1 MCSKNK
7 CYSNGVQMQLGN
19 RGTGKGHAERAK
31 GFERLSPISVPEKK
45 GYRSAAGHFCIFVI
59 HLASHTAP
67 GRTRTM
73 KECSAVIE
81 ISHTKNIFLQNVR
94 MRFTLLNPFV

>member
-1 MCSKNK
+1 MLLKRGANAARQSWDRKGSRGESK
-7 CYSNGVQMQLGN
+7 GV
-19 RGTGKGHAERAK
+19 RA
-31 GFERLSPISVPEKK
+31 RLSPISVPEKK

-81 ISHTKNIFLQNVR
+81 ISHTKNPFLQNVR